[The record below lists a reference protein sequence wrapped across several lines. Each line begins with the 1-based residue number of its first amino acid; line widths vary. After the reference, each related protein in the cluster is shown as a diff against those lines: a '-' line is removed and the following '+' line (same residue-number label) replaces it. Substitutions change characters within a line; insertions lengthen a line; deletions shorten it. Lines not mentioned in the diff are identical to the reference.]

1 MYIYF
6 FIDTFIYINSYNYIW
21 SWKWFHCCKWNSQGF
36 STSLPASSSRVI
48 SITSYNEWGEGTQI
62 EEARPHTAAGT
73 GVVYADYGPNST
85 DAYMQLTRRLV
96 DETQAKCAAAKPRP
110 PVLKPE
116 L

>member
-1 MYIYF
+1 MPRP
-6 FIDTFIYINSYNYIW
+6 S
-21 SWKWFHCCKWNSQGF
+21 
-36 STSLPASSSRVI
+36 AAI

-73 GVVYADYGPNST
+73 GVVYADYGPNAT

>member
-1 MYIYF
+1 MPGVGPG
-6 FIDTFIYINSYNYIW
+6 YNDELIRP
-21 SWKWFHCCKWNSQGF
+21 WNGQNTRPRAGGTYYDEMWTNAMPF
-36 STSLPASSSRVI
+36 DVVT
-48 SITSYNEWGEGTQI
+48 ITSYNEWGEGTQI